1 MQTTETIMS
10 TPKELAVRPGIWSS
24 AAAHSPEDT
33 LVSVGPL
40 MRMAKDGEIPKA
52 AATLG
57 ISVTAQAEVVV
68 RAQAPVTH
76 GIGARPRIG
85 INRKPI

>member
-1 MQTTETIMS
+1 MDRKVSLGFWQ
-10 TPKELAVRPGIWSS
+10 PGREAW
-24 AAAHSPEDT
+24 H
-33 LVSVGPL
+33 VGPL

-52 AATLG
+52 VATLG
-57 ISVTAQAEVVV
+57 ISAQAEVVV
-68 RAQAPVTH
+68 RAQAAVTH

>member
-52 AATLG
+52 VATLG
-57 ISVTAQAEVVV
+57 ISAQAEVVV
-68 RAQAPVTH
+68 GAQAPVSH